1 MIMKKGMSLFLIALA
16 FTFTQCKNEAYQ
28 AQSTTAA
35 TATATAEPAQKEYKY
50 ETVPNDPLNARIY
63 TLENGL
69 KVYLT
74 DYEDAP
80 RIQTYIAVRAGSKND
95 PANATG
101 LAHYLEHMVFKGTT
115 QLGTQNW
122 EKEKA
127 ELDKI
132 EALYEQ
138 HRNTTDA
145 AVRKKI
151 YHQIDSISGVAAT
164 FAVANEYD
172 KILGAI
178 GAKGTN
184 AYTSVEQTVYT
195 NDIPANQLERWVALE
210 ADRFGEL
217 VPRLFHTE
225 LEAVYEEKNRSLD
238 NDGWKMYEALN
249 SGLFP
254 THQYGTQTTIGTIE
268 HLKNPS
274 ITEIK
279 KYFDQYYV
287 PNNMAV
293 ALSGDIDFDET
304 IRIIDAHFGKLKN
317 KPVPAFTVAQ
327 EKPIAQP
334 VVKEVVGPSA
344 ESIAIGYRFPG
355 MSSRDALVLS
365 MISNILYN
373 GQAGLIDLN
382 LNQQQKVLQAYG
394 YDNQMK
400 DYSVFRL
407 GGSPRQGQS
416 LDEVKKL
423 LLAQVEIVKQGKFED
438 WLIPAVVN
446 DYKIT
451 LMQEYENNNNRA
463 DAFVTAFVNDM
474 DWKTYV
480 NRPEE
485 FAKITKQDVME
496 VASKY
501 LNDNYVLVYKRTDK
515 NAEVAKVEKPT
526 ITPVPVNRDAQSAYY
541 KAFMAADA
549 PALSPVFVDYK
560 TDIKEE
566 KLKNDIPLL
575 YTQNKENGLFQL
587 YYILDMGTNN
597 DPKLGMAVNYLRY
610 LGNDKFS
617 AEELKK
623 EFFKLGTSFNVST
636 SGDQVYVTL
645 SGLDENFEEALAL
658 FENTLQ
664 NPKPDQE
671 ALKDMVD
678 GVLKSRA
685 DAKLNKSVIL
695 NQALVNFA
703 KYGPKNPFTTNL
715 TEKQLKA
722 VKPQELVSIIKS
734 IPTYEH
740 RVLYYGPRETPAIV
754 AALNTGHQV
763 PAKLKAVP
771 AEKVYAE
778 LEIKKPAVYWVDYN
792 MVQAELLFLTKS
804 LPYDKT
810 MVPTAR
816 LYNEYFGG
824 GMSSIVFQ
832 ELRESKALAY
842 SAYSAYSTA
851 TKKDRSNYNLS
862 YIGTQADKLPEA
874 MVGMQELLN
883 NMPLADENFAN
894 AKASLRNSISSERI
908 TKSSI
913 LFDYER
919 AKRLGLDY
927 DIRRDVYESA
937 NSLTFSQLQEFQQ
950 KYIKGQPQAIL
961 VIGSKDRL
969 NFKELAKYG
978 QVKQL
983 QLEEIFGY

>member
-1 MIMKKGMSLFLIALA
+1 MTSRRTSSLLLLALGLS
-16 FTFTQCKNEAYQ
+16 FTQCKNETYQ
-28 AQSTTAA
+28 SQATTQA
-35 TATATAEPAQKEYKY
+35 TATEKEYKY

-63 TLENGL
+63 TLDNGL

-80 RIQTYIAVRAGSKND
+80 RVQTYIAVRAGSKND
-95 PANATG
+95 PADATG

-115 QLGTQNW
+115 ELGTQNW
-122 EKEKA
+122 EKEKV

-132 EALYEQ
+132 EALYEK
-138 HRNTTDA
+138 HRSTTDPA
-145 AVRKKI
+145 ARKQI

-164 FAVANEYD
+164 YAIANEYD
-172 KILGAI
+172 KILGGI

-195 NDIPANQLERWVALE
+195 NDIPSNQLERWVELE
-210 ADRFGEL
+210 ADRFSEM

-238 NDGWKMYEALN
+238 NDGWKVMETLN
-249 SGLFP
+249 AALFP

-274 ITEIK
+274 IIEIK
-279 KYFDQYYV
+279 KYFDKYYV
-287 PNNMAV
+287 PNNMAI
-293 ALSGDIDFDET
+293 ALSGDIDFDQA
-304 IRIIDAHFGKLKN
+304 IRAIDKHFGKLEK
-317 KPVPAFTVAQ
+317 KPVPTFNVAQ

-334 VVKEVVGPSA
+334 VIKEVSGPSA

-365 MISNILYN
+365 MISSILYN

-416 LDEVKKL
+416 LDEVKSL
-423 LLAQVEIVKQGKFED
+423 LMSQVELVKQGKFED
-438 WLIPAVVN
+438 WLIPAIIN
-446 DYKIT
+446 DNKIS
-451 LMQEYENNNNRA
+451 LMQSYESNNNRA
-463 DAFVTAFVNDM
+463 DAFVTAFIYGM
-474 DWKTYV
+474 DWKDYV

-496 VASKY
+496 VANKY
-501 LNDNYVLVYKRTDK
+501 LNDNYVLVYKRNNK
-515 NAEVAKVEKPT
+515 NAVAEKVEKPS
-526 ITPVPVNRDAQSAYY
+526 ITPVPVNRDAQSEYY
-541 KAFMAADA
+541 KNILAKEA
-549 PALSPVFVDYK
+549 PALEPVFVDYEK
-560 TDIKEE
+560 DIK
-566 KLKNDIPLL
+566 KASLKNNIPLL

-597 DPKLGMAVNYLRY
+597 DQKLGMAVNYLRY
-610 LGNDKFS
+610 LGNDKYS
-617 AEELKK
+617 AEDLKK
-623 EFFKLGTSFNVST
+623 EFYKLGTSFNVST

-645 SGLDENFEEALAL
+645 SGLDENFEQALAL

-664 NPKPDQE
+664 NPKPDQA
-671 ALKDMVD
+671 ALDNMVA
-678 GVLKSRA
+678 GMLKARN

-695 NQALVNFA
+695 NQALVNYA

-715 TEKQLKA
+715 SEKQLKA

-740 RVLYYGPRETPAIV
+740 RVLYYGPRETDSLV
-754 AALNTGHQV
+754 AALNAGHIV
-763 PAKLKAVP
+763 PAKLKPTP
-771 AEKVYAE
+771 AEKEYAE
-778 LEIKKPAVYWVDYN
+778 LDIKQPMVYWVDYN
-792 MVQAELLFLTKS
+792 MVQAELLFLSKS
-804 LPYDKT
+804 IPYNAG
-810 MVPTAR
+810 MIPTIR
-816 LYNEYFGG
+816 MYNQYFGS
-824 GMSSIVFQ
+824 GMGSIVFQ

-842 SAYSAYSTA
+842 SAYSSYSTA
-851 TKKDRSNYNLS
+851 AKKDRSNYVMS

-874 MVGMQELLN
+874 MAGMQELLN
-883 NMPLADENFAN
+883 NMPLAEQNYEI
-894 AKASLRNSISSERI
+894 AKASLRNSISTERI

-919 AKRLGLDY
+919 AKRLGINY
-927 DIRRDVYESA
+927 DIRKDVYESV
-937 NSLTFSQLQEFQQ
+937 NSLTFDQMQQFQQ
-950 KYIKGQPQAIL
+950 QYIKEQPQAIL

-969 NFKELAKYG
+969 NFKELEKYG
-978 QVKQL
+978 KVKQL
-983 QLEEIFGY
+983 KLEEIFGY

>member
-1 MIMKKGMSLFLIALA
+1 MFLAASAL
-16 FTFTQCKNEAYQ
+16 TFTQCKNEIT
-28 AQSTTAA
+28 QSQSATDTAVA
-35 TATATAEPAQKEYKY
+35 SPAQKEYKY
-50 ETVPNDPLNARIY
+50 ETAANDPLNARVY
-63 TLENGL
+63 TLDNGL

-80 RIQTYIAVRAGSKND
+80 RVQTYIAVKAGSKND
-95 PANATG
+95 PADATG

-115 QLGTQNW
+115 KLGTQNW

-132 EALYEQ
+132 EALYEK

-145 AVRKKI
+145 AMRKKI

-164 FAVANEYD
+164 YAVANEYD

-195 NDIPANQLERWVALE
+195 NDVPSNQLERWVALE
-210 ADRFGEL
+210 AHRFGEL

-225 LEAVYEEKNRSLD
+225 LEAVYEEKNRTLD
-238 NDGWKMYEALN
+238 NDGWKVMETLN
-249 SGLFP
+249 AAMFP
-254 THQYGTQTTIGTIE
+254 THQYGTQTTIGTVE

-279 KYFDQYYV
+279 KYFDAYYV
-287 PNNMAV
+287 PNNMAI
-293 ALSGDIDFDET
+293 ALSGDIDFDQT
-304 IRIIDAHFGKLKN
+304 IRMIDAHFGKLQKRSA
-317 KPVPAFTVAQ
+317 PAFQVAQ
-327 EKPIAQP
+327 EQPIAKPI
-334 VVKEVVGPSA
+334 VKEVTGPSA
-344 ESIAIGYRFPG
+344 ENVSIAYRFPG
-355 MSSRDALVLS
+355 MNSREALVLS

-416 LDEVKKL
+416 LDEVKDML
-423 LLAQVEIVKQGKFED
+423 LTQVELVKQGKFED
-438 WLIPAVVN
+438 WLIPAIVN
-446 DYKIT
+446 DNKIS
-451 LMQEYENNNNRA
+451 LMQSYEDNSNRA
-463 DAFVTAFVNDM
+463 DAFVTAFVYDIP
-474 DWKTYV
+474 WSQYV

-485 FAKITKQDVME
+485 FAKITKQEVVDV
-496 VASKY
+496 ANKY
-501 LNDNYVLVYKRTDK
+501 LNNNYVLVYKRNDK
-515 NAEVAKVEKPT
+515 NAAAQKVEKPT
-526 ITPVPVNRDAQSAYY
+526 ITPVPVNRDAQSEYY
-541 KAFMAADA
+541 KNFMAADV

-560 TDIKEE
+560 ADIKEA
-566 KLKNDIPLL
+566 KLKNNIPLL
-575 YTQNKENGLFQL
+575 YTKNNENGLFQL

-597 DPKLGMAVNYLRY
+597 DQKLGMAVNYLKF
-610 LGNDKFS
+610 LGNDKYT

-623 EFFKLGTSFNVST
+623 EFYKLGTSFNVST

-645 SGLDENFEEALAL
+645 SGLDENFVKALAL

-664 NPKPDQE
+664 NPKADQK
-671 ALKDMVD
+671 ALDDMVA
-678 GVLKSRA
+678 GILKARN

-695 NQALVNFA
+695 NQALVNYA
-703 KYGPKNPFTTNL
+703 KYGPKNPFTTVL
-715 TEKQLKA
+715 SEKELKA
-722 VKPQELVSIIKS
+722 VKPQELVDLIKS

-740 RVLYYGPRETPAIV
+740 RVLYYGPREADNLV
-754 AALNTGHQV
+754 AALNIGHIV
-763 PAKLKAVP
+763 PGRLKPVP

-778 LEIKKPAVYWVDYN
+778 LDIKQPTVYWVDYN
-792 MVQAELLFLTKS
+792 MVQAELMFLTKA
-804 LPYDKT
+804 DAFNKA
-810 MVPTAR
+810 MVPTIR
-816 LYNEYFGG
+816 LYNQYFGA

-842 SAYSAYSTA
+842 SAYSSYSTA
-851 TKKDRSNYNLS
+851 SKKDRSNYIMS
-862 YIGTQADKLPEA
+862 YIGTQSDKLPEA
-874 MVGMQELLN
+874 MAGMQELLN
-883 NMPLADENFAN
+883 NMPLADENFN
-894 AKASLRNSISSERI
+894 LAKASLRNSISSERI

-927 DIRRDVYESA
+927 DIRKDVYESA
-937 NSLTFSQLQEFQQ
+937 NSLTFDQLQEFQ
-950 KYIKGQPQAIL
+950 KKFVKAQPQAIL

-969 NFKELAKYG
+969 NFKELEKYG
-978 QVKQL
+978 KVKQL
-983 QLEEIFGY
+983 TLEQVFGY